1 MQTYDAASEKIA
13 LYDYDCLIVDINL
26 PDGNGLD
33 IIRAVK
39 AKNLKSGIIIISARI
54 SLENRIEGLNI
65 GADHYLTKPFHL
77 AELNAH
83 IKSINRRINFSGN
96 NEIVFNEIKVMP
108 DEHRAFIDNKEIS
121 LTHKEFE
128 LLLFFYLHQRLK
140 KEALNTKN
148 EKQENALELER
159 ELSR

>member
-1 MQTYDAASEKIA
+1 VQTYDAASEKIA

-148 EKQENALELER
+148 EKQENALEPER

>member
-1 MQTYDAASEKIA
+1 
-13 LYDYDCLIVDINL
+13 
-26 PDGNGLD
+26 
-33 IIRAVK
+33 
-39 AKNLKSGIIIISARI
+39 
-54 SLENRIEGLNI
+54 
-65 GADHYLTKPFHL
+65 
-77 AELNAH
+77 
-83 IKSINRRINFSGN
+83 
-96 NEIVFNEIKVMP
+96 MP